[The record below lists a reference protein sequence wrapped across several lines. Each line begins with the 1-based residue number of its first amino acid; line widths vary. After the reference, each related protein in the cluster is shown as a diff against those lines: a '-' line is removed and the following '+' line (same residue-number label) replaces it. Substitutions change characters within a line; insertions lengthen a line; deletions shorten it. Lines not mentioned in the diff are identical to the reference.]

1 METIRKINAGE
12 KFTHA
17 TVGDLSAFAGKQF
30 VKDCIGTTGCEISFG
45 TLNPGEAVPFFHS
58 HKENEEVYIVLRG
71 SGDALTGTF
80 ERSFNLKIGIA
91 PGLMAFINDYT
102 AIEVNVGVLGFNY
115 SHVKQTTD
123 QVYTGKR
130 SQNLA
135 NFKVNIFSLGLGL
148 AFYL

>member
-17 TVGDLSAFAGKQF
+17 TVGDLSAFTGKQF

-71 SGDALTGTF
+71 SGDFQVDNTAFPIAEGSIVRVATHCN
-80 ERSFNLKIGIA
+80 RSLRCTSATSMLYLCIQTREGSLEQCTMGDAEITEQA
-91 PGLMAFINDYT
+91 T
-102 AIEVNVGVLGFNY
+102 AW
-115 SHVKQTTD
+115 K
-123 QVYTGKR
+123 
-130 SQNLA
+130 
-135 NFKVNIFSLGLGL
+135 
-148 AFYL
+148 

>member
-17 TVGDLSAFAGKQF
+17 TVGDLSAFTGKQF

-71 SGDALTGTF
+71 SGDFQVDNTAFPIAEGSIVRVATHCN
-80 ERSFNLKIGIA
+80 RSLRCTSATSMLYLCIQVKEGSLEQCTMGDAEITEQA
-91 PGLMAFINDYT
+91 T
-102 AIEVNVGVLGFNY
+102 AW
-115 SHVKQTTD
+115 K
-123 QVYTGKR
+123 
-130 SQNLA
+130 
-135 NFKVNIFSLGLGL
+135 
-148 AFYL
+148 

>member
-1 METIRKINAGE
+1 METIRKIDAGE

-71 SGDALTGTF
+71 SGDFQVDDTAFPIAEGSIVRVATHCN
-80 ERSFNLKIGIA
+80 RSLRCTSATSMLYLCIQVKEDS
-91 PGLMAFINDYT
+91 LEQCTLNDAEITEQAT
-102 AIEVNVGVLGFNY
+102 AW
-115 SHVKQTTD
+115 K
-123 QVYTGKR
+123 
-130 SQNLA
+130 
-135 NFKVNIFSLGLGL
+135 
-148 AFYL
+148 

>member
-17 TVGDLSAFAGKQF
+17 TVGDLSAFTGKQF

-71 SGDALTGTF
+71 SGDFQVDDTAFPIAEGSIVRVATHCN
-80 ERSFNLKIGIA
+80 RSLRCTSATSMLYLCIQTREGSLEQCTMGDAEITEQA
-91 PGLMAFINDYT
+91 T
-102 AIEVNVGVLGFNY
+102 AW
-115 SHVKQTTD
+115 K
-123 QVYTGKR
+123 
-130 SQNLA
+130 
-135 NFKVNIFSLGLGL
+135 
-148 AFYL
+148 

>member
-45 TLNPGEAVPFFHS
+45 TLNPGEAVPFFHN

-71 SGDALTGTF
+71 SGDFQVDNTAFPIAEGSIVRVATHCN
-80 ERSFNLKIGIA
+80 RSLRCTSATSMLYLCIQVKEGSLEQCTMGDAEITEQA
-91 PGLMAFINDYT
+91 T
-102 AIEVNVGVLGFNY
+102 AW
-115 SHVKQTTD
+115 K
-123 QVYTGKR
+123 
-130 SQNLA
+130 
-135 NFKVNIFSLGLGL
+135 
-148 AFYL
+148 